1 MELPRVSFAVAMVLL
16 GSLSSHFT
24 IAEAKGK
31 CTQMTPV
38 RSVYLPRK
46 CPRCC
51 YGYVIIISR
60 VKVQPGAFDMR
71 ITLGNM
77 PYLHQFS
84 IGGRYSKCFRPWPK
98 IVKRA
103 NQVRVSYYPNGVL
116 RITAYMCDD
125 LTGPTAAG
133 KQCSLHAYSSA
144 CPGETRSNDTCVYE
158 VEKAISSA
166 EKTTN
171 AVQVGVA
178 TSTLIKALPD
188 STKVTH
194 GETELKTVNYL
205 SKSYVIIPAGYMFCT
220 FTDAGTEKNPQA
232 PTGFEWKCILPKFF
246 FAKTTSGA
254 CCDHRPSEDWSC
266 EKSICTTQEEYM
278 YLPSRGVKSAPHSQA
293 CNLVLLMGVVV
304 HIIVQVYML

>member
-144 CPGETRSNDTCVYE
+144 CPGETRNNDTCVYE
-158 VEKAISSA
+158 VEKAIFSA

-194 GETELKTVNYL
+194 SKTELKTVNYQL

-220 FTDAGTEKNPQA
+220 FTDAVTVKNPQA
-232 PTGFEWKCILPKFF
+232 PTGFEWKCIPPKFSQ
-246 FAKTTSGA
+246 AKTSDA
-254 CCDHRPSEDWSC
+254 CSDDSRC
-266 EKSICTTQEEYM
+266 EKSICTTPEEY
-278 YLPSRGVKSAPHSQA
+278 LHSRGVKSAPHSQA